1 MRIIKKYSFNFY
13 EQHELN
19 EKRTKR
25 LKILLPLVLL
35 IVVGI
40 LYYCAVKWIQ
50 IYDEYKTWLMAAQT
64 SNGAWI
70 LFWAT
75 VVYFIW
81 WSIAY
86 GMMLSTLQSPIDK
99 MMMDNSA
106 SEVTPGMIKHNKMLH
121 EFSDVVGELSVAYGM
136 PKPKLYIVY
145 GTIEPNAFAV
155 ESLDKDG
162 NVNLAVGKCSFEP
175 AKLEENVNAVVNQI
189 LKVRPASV
197 KGVYVKSCHL
207 ATTMGPS
214 VKLAVGD

>member
-13 EQHELN
+13 QQHELN
-19 EKRTKR
+19 EKQTKR
-25 LKILLPLVLL
+25 MKVLLPLVLL

-40 LYYCAVKWIQ
+40 LYYCTVKWIQ

-64 SNGAWI
+64 STGAWI

-136 PKPKLYIVY
+136 PKPKFYVVY

-155 ESLDKDG
+155 ESLDKDD
-162 NVNLAVGKCSFEP
+162 NVNGAGVAITKPLLEMLNRDELSGVLGHELAHI
-175 AKLEENVNAVVNQI
+175 NADDSKTVFI
-189 LKVRPASV
+189 
-197 KGVYVKSCHL
+197 
-207 ATTMGPS
+207 
-214 VKLAVGD
+214 